1 MSINPRD
8 AFLDACVWHGPL
20 DAATA
25 ILASHP
31 EIAGSDIYTAA
42 VLGDDAALRRFLT
55 MDPAVATAK
64 GGPRGW
70 DALTY
75 LCFSKYLRLDRSR
88 TAGFLSAAT
97 ALLDAGASA
106 NTGFWEPAH
115 QPKAEWE
122 AVIYGAA
129 GVAFHPEMTR
139 LLLER
144 GADPNDGET
153 PYHSPEGYDLS
164 ALKVLVES
172 GKLTADSL
180 STMLLRKSDWHDL
193 AGIEYLLRHGA
204 DPNRMTVWRVTALHQ
219 ALRRDNS
226 LKIVEAM
233 LDHGA
238 DAALAR
244 EDGSTAITIA
254 ARRGRGDVLEALDRR
269 GIATELTGVDSLIA
283 ACARG
288 EAAQARTIAESHP
301 ELSRQLIAHGGTLLA
316 EFAGTG
322 NTAGVRCLL
331 DLGID
336 PAALYAEGDGYF
348 GIARNSTALQVAAW
362 HAMHSTVKLLIER
375 GAPIDAVDG
384 RGRTALALAVLA
396 CVDSYWTARRSPESV
411 EALLAAGASLTGVKY
426 PSGYAEVDELLR
438 AAL

>member
-1 MSINPRD
+1 MATNPRD
-8 AFLDACVWHGPL
+8 AFIDACVWHGPL
-20 DAATA
+20 EPAAA
-25 ILASHP
+25 ILAEHP

-42 VLGDDAALRRFLT
+42 LLGDDGAVRRFLAA
-55 MDPAVATAK
+55 DPGSATAK

-70 DALTY
+70 DGLTY

-88 TAGFLSAAT
+88 TAGFVRAAT
-97 ALLDAGASA
+97 ALLDAGANA
-106 NTGFWEPAH
+106 NSGFWD
-115 QPKAEWE
+115 KAEWE
-122 AVIYGAA
+122 TVMYSAA

-153 PYHSPEGYDLS
+153 PYHSPESYDLA

-180 STMLLRKSDWHDL
+180 ATMLLRKADWHDF
-193 AGIEYLLRHGA
+193 AGIEYLLEHGA
-204 DPNRMTVWRVTALHQ
+204 DPNRMTVWRVTALQQ

-226 LKIVEAM
+226 VKIIEAM

-238 DAALAR
+238 DPALPR

-254 ARRGRGDVLEALDRR
+254 ARRGRGDVLAALDRR
-269 GIATELTGVDSLIA
+269 GITKELAGVDSLIA
-283 ACARG
+283 ACARN
-288 EAAQARTIAESHP
+288 EAAHARAIAESHP
-301 ELSRQLIAHGGTLLA
+301 DLLRELIAHGGTLLS

-322 NTAGVRCLL
+322 NTPGVRCLL

-336 PAALYAEGDGYF
+336 PGALYAEGDGYF

-396 CVDSYWTARRSPESV
+396 CVDSYWTGRRSPESV
-411 EALLAAGASLTGVKY
+411 EALLGAGASLAGVRF

-438 AAL
+438 AAT